1 MGVRCLSSMEVI
13 EKVEILENDQ
23 LIIVL
28 ASGGEPSFQ
37 YIYRE
42 AAEVNCDN
50 NLKAFKSPAPR
61 EWSHSD
67 WFHHIVKGA
76 KNCGINLSLNNE
88 TARVNIS
95 NNIKEQILMGK
106 NT

>member
-1 MGVRCLSSMEVI
+1 MEVI

-23 LIIVL
+23 LIVVL
-28 ASGGEPSFQ
+28 ASGGKPDYQ

-42 AAEVNCDN
+42 AAEVNWDDE
-50 NLKAFKSPAPR
+50 LKAFKSPAPR

-67 WFHHIVKGA
+67 WFHHIVKVA
-76 KNCGINLSLNNE
+76 KNFSINLVLNND
-88 TARVNIS
+88 TTWVNIS
-95 NNIKEQILMGK
+95 NNIKEQILVGK